1 MFPKPSVSPRCTAPL
16 AQCTPQSEIN
26 LGTCHF
32 LLLII
37 SFFSKTHGKRRSTQ
51 VLISCILQRIIP
63 LFFFCIFIDVQMIT
77 CFDPTAMIYLT
88 VIPPHDLSFFYD
100 SFPFYGFYFHFEI
113 IIDKHLSL
121 SPRNFVHSFYST
133 LITTLCIIKS
143 NVIFHLLLHYLTL
156 FAQI

>member
-16 AQCTPQSEIN
+16 TQCTPQSEIN

-51 VLISCILQRIIP
+51 VLISCILQRTIP
-63 LFFFCIFIDVQMIT
+63 LFFFFCIFIDVQLIT
-77 CFDPTAMIYLT
+77 CFDLTAMIYLT
-88 VIPPHDLSFFYD
+88 VIA
-100 SFPFYGFYFHFEI
+100 FYFHFEI
-113 IIDKHLSL
+113 TIEKNLSL

-133 LITTLCIIKS
+133 LITTLCIINS
-143 NVIFHLLLHYLTL
+143 NVIFKSHLLLHYLTL